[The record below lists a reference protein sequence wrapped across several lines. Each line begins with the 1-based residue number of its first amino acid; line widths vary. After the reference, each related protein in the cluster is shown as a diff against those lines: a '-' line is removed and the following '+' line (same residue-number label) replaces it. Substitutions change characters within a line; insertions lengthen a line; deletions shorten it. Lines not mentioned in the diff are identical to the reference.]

1 MKKKLRMNAR
11 SRKAYVQGLK
21 RYQAKGVSVLIDGKE
36 ADDTLWERLFE
47 IRSDGGF
54 YMGDYILEDLPEDGD
69 DDCCEAFRKDF
80 CQNFNQDFSQKFGQD
95 FGQNESNR
103 SQSRLVESVREQGRG
118 YCPCATGNV
127 DDNGMENGGMFPE
140 LSNIP
145 ARSAQV
151 GLGTATAGRKILRQ
165 IRFDLV
171 YNK

>member
-54 YMGDYILEDLPEDGD
+54 YMGDYVLEDLPEDGD
-69 DDCCEAFRKDF
+69 GACCETFNQAFN
-80 CQNFNQDFSQKFGQD
+80 QNFTQG
-95 FGQNESNR
+95 FGQNFSPNFAQNENNR
-103 SQSRLVESVREQGRG
+103 SQSHSVESVREQGRG
-118 YCPCATGNV
+118 YGPCVTGNV
-127 DDNGMENGGMFPE
+127 ENSGMENCGMFPD
-140 LSNIP
+140 LSDIQ
-145 ARSAQV
+145 ARSAQA
-151 GLGTATAGRKILRQ
+151 GNQSITARRKILRQ